1 MPQES
6 RPERDGAKE
15 SDARTASSCF
25 FPKFSLLFL
34 RLRVRSKK
42 TEESISTFDLWA
54 LSKLSP
60 TLTLPTL
67 SQTFRYEDQQNNI
80 HKLK

>member
-60 TLTLPTL
+60 TLTLHIRHGSFVIIKQL
-67 SQTFRYEDQQNNI
+67 DKEND
-80 HKLK
+80 